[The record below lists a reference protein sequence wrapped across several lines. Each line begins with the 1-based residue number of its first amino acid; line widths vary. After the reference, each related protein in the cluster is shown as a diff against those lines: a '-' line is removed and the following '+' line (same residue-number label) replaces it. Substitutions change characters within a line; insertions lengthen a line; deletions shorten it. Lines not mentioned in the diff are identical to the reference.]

1 MPDPVASTADTELLA
16 RVEQVLAQTFE
27 LDREIGRGGM
37 GIVYL
42 ARDRRLKRPVA
53 IKVLPPEL
61 SFRSDIRSRFL
72 REAETAAQLSHP
84 NIVPI
89 FTVDEREGLV
99 FFVMAYIDG
108 DTLARR
114 LEGNARVPVPEARRL
129 LTEVASA
136 LAYAHSRGVIHRDIK
151 PDNILLSSDGGRA
164 MVTDFGIARAVSNTG
179 GADSRLTATGVAI
192 GTPTYMSPEQCAG
205 DREVDGRSDLYSL
218 GIVAYQMLSGD
229 VPFRGTGTGALLVK
243 HISEKPVPIL
253 DRAPDLPPWLARTVM
268 CLLEKQPADRF
279 ADAGALVRALEQGE
293 AGASASIP
301 GPRTAVAAAAA
312 AAVAPPPVGG
322 AGVGAPAYAAPL
334 ASEQSRWTAPSVVKF
349 RKRFAQFGVIIV
361 GSVLWSIIGADSG
374 PLSIALGFSVW
385 LAWKYARLWSDGFDW
400 RDVFKHSRDR
410 LFFDVAAES
419 IDGARALFNKDKRAA
434 FRERARQNNAG
445 EYPSWAVAGPGAP
458 PRVIAPPPGYAGA
471 PVSPAPIAASP
482 VPAPDEAATLASPA
496 ILGGAYGPQVR
507 RAAADRA
514 AVRDLVGRLGAAD
527 RAMLPDVVQTVDA
540 LAGRIAG
547 LATALHRLDGDLAPD
562 ALPELDKRIGVAES
576 DGAAPDRDRRLALLR
591 RQRATLQDLSDRRAA
606 LFSQLESAGI
616 ILQNIR
622 FDLLRLRSAGVQS
635 AIDDVA
641 SATQEA
647 RALSREIAHVL
658 SAAEE
663 LKAV

>member
-1 MPDPVASTADTELLA
+1 MSDPVASAADTELLA

-99 FFVMAYIDG
+99 FFVMAYVDG

-114 LEGNARVPVPEARRL
+114 LAGNTRVPVPEARRL

-164 MVTDFGIARAVSNTG
+164 MVTDFGIARAISNTS

-243 HISEKPVPIL
+243 HISEKPVPIT
-253 DRAPDLPPWLARTVM
+253 DQVPDLPPWLARIVM

-279 ADAGALVRALEQGE
+279 PDAGSLVHALEQGE
-293 AGASASIP
+293 QGTTPVAARPRTGAAPSVAVASAP
-301 GPRTAVAAAAA
+301 PAAAATA
-312 AAVAPPPVGG
+312 GPASVAP
-322 AGVGAPAYAAPL
+322 ASDQARWSAPA
-334 ASEQSRWTAPSVVKF
+334 VVKF
-349 RKRFAQFGVIIV
+349 RRSFARFGIGIV
-361 GSVLWSIIGADSG
+361 GCVLWSIIGADTT
-374 PLSIALGFSVW
+374 PLAIALGLSVW
-385 LAWKYARLWSDGFDW
+385 LAWKYAKLWSDTYDW

-419 IDGARALFNKDKRAA
+419 IDGARALFNKDKREA
-434 FRERARQNNAG
+434 FRDRARRINAG
-445 EYPSWAVAGPGAP
+445 EAPSWAVAGPSAP
-458 PRVIAPPPGYAGA
+458 PRASG
-471 PVSPAPIAASP
+471 PVSPPPVAPSPIP
-482 VPAPDEAATLASPA
+482 VPDQAATLASPE

-514 AVRDLVGRLGAAD
+514 AVRDLVARLGAAD

-540 LAGRIAG
+540 LAMRIAG

-562 ALPELDKRIGVAES
+562 ALPELDKRIGVAELDIS
-576 DGAAPDRDRRLALLR
+576 APDRDRRLALLR
-591 RQRATLQDLSDRRAA
+591 RQRATLQDLSDRRAG

-641 SATQEA
+641 TATQEA

>member
-1 MPDPVASTADTELLA
+1 MSDPVASAADTELLA

-99 FFVMAYIDG
+99 FFVMAYVDG

-114 LEGNARVPVPEARRL
+114 LAGNTRVPVPEARRL

-151 PDNILLSSDGGRA
+151 QDNILLSSDGGRA
-164 MVTDFGIARAVSNTG
+164 MVTDFGIARAISNTS

-243 HISEKPVPIL
+243 HISEKPVPIT
-253 DRAPDLPPWLARTVM
+253 DQVPDLPPWLARIVM

-279 ADAGALVRALEQGE
+279 PDAGSLVHALEQGE
-293 AGASASIP
+293 QGTTPVAARPRTGAAPSVAVASAP
-301 GPRTAVAAAAA
+301 PAAAATA
-312 AAVAPPPVGG
+312 GPASVAP
-322 AGVGAPAYAAPL
+322 ASDQARWSAPA
-334 ASEQSRWTAPSVVKF
+334 VVKF
-349 RKRFAQFGVIIV
+349 RRSFARFGIGIV
-361 GSVLWSIIGADSG
+361 GCVLWSIIGADTT
-374 PLSIALGFSVW
+374 PLAIALGLSVW
-385 LAWKYARLWSDGFDW
+385 LAWKYAKLWSDTYDW

-419 IDGARALFNKDKRAA
+419 IDGARALFNKDKREA
-434 FRERARQNNAG
+434 FRDRARRINAG
-445 EYPSWAVAGPGAP
+445 EAPSWAVAGPSAP
-458 PRVIAPPPGYAGA
+458 PRASG
-471 PVSPAPIAASP
+471 PVSPPPVAPSPIP
-482 VPAPDEAATLASPA
+482 VPDQAATLASPE

-514 AVRDLVGRLGAAD
+514 AVRDLVARLGAAD

-540 LAGRIAG
+540 LAMRIAG

-562 ALPELDKRIGVAES
+562 ALPELDKRIGVAELDIS
-576 DGAAPDRDRRLALLR
+576 APDRDRRLALLR
-591 RQRATLQDLSDRRAA
+591 RQRATLQDLSDRRAG

-641 SATQEA
+641 TATQEA

>member
-1 MPDPVASTADTELLA
+1 MSDPVASAADTELLA

-99 FFVMAYIDG
+99 FFVMAYVDG

-114 LEGNARVPVPEARRL
+114 LAGNTRVPVPEARRL

-164 MVTDFGIARAVSNTG
+164 MVTDFGIARAISNTS

-243 HISEKPVPIL
+243 HISEKPVPIT
-253 DRAPDLPPWLARTVM
+253 DQVPDLPPWLARIVM

-279 ADAGALVRALEQGE
+279 PDAGSLVRALEQGE
-293 AGASASIP
+293 QGTTPVAARPRTGGAPSVAVASATP
-301 GPRTAVAAAAA
+301 AAAATA
-312 AAVAPPPVGG
+312 EPASVAPTSDQ
-322 AGVGAPAYAAPL
+322 ARWSAPA
-334 ASEQSRWTAPSVVKF
+334 VVKF
-349 RKRFAQFGVIIV
+349 RRSFARFGIGIV
-361 GSVLWSIIGADSG
+361 GCILWSIIGADST
-374 PLSIALGFSVW
+374 PLAIALGLSVW
-385 LAWKYARLWSDGFDW
+385 LAWKYAKLWSDTYDW

-419 IDGARALFNKDKRAA
+419 IDGARALFNKDKREA
-434 FRERARQNNAG
+434 FRDRARRINAG
-445 EYPSWAVAGPGAP
+445 EAPSWAVAGPSAP
-458 PRVIAPPPGYAGA
+458 PRASG
-471 PVSPAPIAASP
+471 PVSPPPVAPSPIP
-482 VPAPDEAATLASPA
+482 VPDQAATLASPE

-514 AVRDLVGRLGAAD
+514 AVRDLVARLGAAD

-540 LAGRIAG
+540 LAMRIAG

-562 ALPELDKRIGVAES
+562 ALPELDKRIGVAELDIS
-576 DGAAPDRDRRLALLR
+576 APDRDRRLALLR
-591 RQRATLQDLSDRRAA
+591 RQRATLQDLSDRRAG

-641 SATQEA
+641 TATQEA

>member
-1 MPDPVASTADTELLA
+1 MSDPVASAADTELLA

-99 FFVMAYIDG
+99 FFVMAYVDG
-108 DTLARR
+108 DTLAKR
-114 LEGNARVPVPEARRL
+114 LSGNTRVPVPESIRL

-151 PDNILLSSDGGRA
+151 PDNVLLSSDGGRA
-164 MVTDFGIARAVSNTG
+164 MVTDFGIARAISTSG

-243 HISEKPVPIL
+243 HISEKPVPITEHV
-253 DRAPDLPPWLARTVM
+253 PDLPPWLARIVM

-279 ADAGALVRALEQGE
+279 PDAGSLVRALEQGE
-293 AGASASIP
+293 HGTAPPAPARTRSSAPPAAATGAGP
-301 GPRTAVAAAAA
+301 GVVAAPAMSA
-312 AAVAPPPVGG
+312 AAVASTPDQ
-322 AGVGAPAYAAPL
+322 ARWSAPL
-334 ASEQSRWTAPSVVKF
+334 VVKF
-349 RKRFAQFGVIIV
+349 RRSFARFGVGIV
-361 GSVLWSIIGADSG
+361 GCVLWSIIGADSD
-374 PLSIALGFSVW
+374 PLGIALFLSVW
-385 LAWKYARLWSDGFDW
+385 LAWKYAKLWSNGYDW

-419 IDGARALFNKDKRAA
+419 IDGARALFNKDKRTA
-434 FRERARQNNAG
+434 FRERMRQVNAG
-445 EYPSWAVAGPGAP
+445 EAPSWAVAGPAAP
-458 PRVIAPPPGYAGA
+458 PRVP
-471 PVSPAPIAASP
+471 SPAPIAASP
-482 VPAPDEAATLASPA
+482 VPTPDQAATLAPPE
-496 ILGGAYGPQVR
+496 ILNGAYGPQVR

-540 LAGRIAG
+540 LAMRIAG

-562 ALPELDKRIGVAES
+562 ALPELDKRIGVAELDIS
-576 DGAAPDRDRRLALLR
+576 APDRDRRLALLR
-591 RQRATLQDLSDRRAA
+591 RQRATLQDLSDRRAG

-641 SATQEA
+641 TATQEA

>member
-1 MPDPVASTADTELLA
+1 MSDPVASAADTELLA

-99 FFVMAYIDG
+99 FFVMAYVDG

-114 LEGNARVPVPEARRL
+114 LAGNARVPVPEARRL

-164 MVTDFGIARAVSNTG
+164 MVTDFGIARAISNTS

-218 GIVAYQMLSGD
+218 GVVAYQMLSGD

-243 HISEKPVPIL
+243 HISEKPVPI
-253 DRAPDLPPWLARTVM
+253 AEHVPDLPPWLARTVM

-279 ADAGALVRALEQGE
+279 PDAGSLVRALEQGE
-293 AGASASIP
+293 QGTTPAVSARTRSIAPSFAVGAAVPGVVAAPAMGDAPVASASDQ
-301 GPRTAVAAAAA
+301 A
-312 AAVAPPPVGG
+312 
-322 AGVGAPAYAAPL
+322 
-334 ASEQSRWTAPSVVKF
+334 RWSAPSVVKF
-349 RKRFAQFGVIIV
+349 RKRFAQFGVGIV
-361 GSVLWSIIGADSG
+361 GCVLWSIIGADTD
-374 PLSIALGFSVW
+374 PLGLALFLAVW
-385 LAWKYARLWSDGFDW
+385 LAWKYAKLWSNGYDW

-419 IDGARALFNKDKRAA
+419 IDGARALFNKDKREA
-434 FRERARQNNAG
+434 FRERVRRVNAG
-445 EYPSWAVAGPGAP
+445 EAPSWAVAGPSAP
-458 PRVIAPPPGYAGA
+458 PRMSG
-471 PVSPAPIAASP
+471 PVSPAPVAASP
-482 VPAPDEAATLASPA
+482 IPVPDQAATLASPE

-540 LAGRIAG
+540 LAMRIAG

-562 ALPELDKRIGVAES
+562 ALPELDKRIGVAELDVS
-576 DGAAPDRDRRLALLR
+576 APDRDRRLALLR

-641 SATQEA
+641 TATQEA

>member
-1 MPDPVASTADTELLA
+1 MSDPVASAADTELLA

-42 ARDRRLKRPVA
+42 ARDRGLKRPVA

-99 FFVMAYIDG
+99 FFVMAYVDG

-114 LEGNARVPVPEARRL
+114 LAGNTRVPVPGARRL

-164 MVTDFGIARAVSNTG
+164 MVTDFGIARAISNTS

-243 HISEKPVPIL
+243 HISEKPVPIT
-253 DRAPDLPPWLARTVM
+253 DQVPDLPPWLARIVM

-279 ADAGALVRALEQGE
+279 PDAGSLVRALEQGE
-293 AGASASIP
+293 QGTTPVAARPRTGGAPSVAVASATP
-301 GPRTAVAAAAA
+301 AAAATA
-312 AAVAPPPVGG
+312 EPASVAPTSDQ
-322 AGVGAPAYAAPL
+322 ARWSAPA
-334 ASEQSRWTAPSVVKF
+334 VVKF
-349 RKRFAQFGVIIV
+349 RRSFARFGIGIV
-361 GSVLWSIIGADSG
+361 GCILWSIIGADST
-374 PLSIALGFSVW
+374 PLAIALGLSVW
-385 LAWKYARLWSDGFDW
+385 LAWKYAKLWSDTYDW

-419 IDGARALFNKDKRAA
+419 IDGARALFNKDKREA
-434 FRERARQNNAG
+434 FRDRARRINAG
-445 EYPSWAVAGPGAP
+445 EAPSWAVAGPSAP
-458 PRVIAPPPGYAGA
+458 PRASG
-471 PVSPAPIAASP
+471 PVSPPPVAPSPIP
-482 VPAPDEAATLASPA
+482 VPDQAATLASPE

-514 AVRDLVGRLGAAD
+514 AVRDLVARLGAAD

-540 LAGRIAG
+540 LAMRIAG

-562 ALPELDKRIGVAES
+562 ALPELDKRIGVAELDIS
-576 DGAAPDRDRRLALLR
+576 APDRDRGLALLR
-591 RQRATLQDLSDRRAA
+591 RQRATLQDLSDRRAG

-641 SATQEA
+641 TATQEA

>member
-1 MPDPVASTADTELLA
+1 MSDPVASAADTELLA

-99 FFVMAYIDG
+99 FFVMAYVDG
-108 DTLARR
+108 DTLAKR
-114 LEGNARVPVPEARRL
+114 LSGNTRVPVPESIRL

-164 MVTDFGIARAVSNTG
+164 MVTDFGIARAISTSG

-243 HISEKPVPIL
+243 HISEKPVPVTEHV
-253 DRAPDLPPWLARTVM
+253 PDLPPWLARIVM

-279 ADAGALVRALEQGE
+279 PDAGSLVRALEQGE
-293 AGASASIP
+293 HGTAPPAPARTRSSAP
-301 GPRTAVAAAAA
+301 PAAAAGAGPGVVAAPAMSA
-312 AAVAPPPVGG
+312 AAVASTPDQ
-322 AGVGAPAYAAPL
+322 ARWSAPL
-334 ASEQSRWTAPSVVKF
+334 VVKF
-349 RKRFAQFGVIIV
+349 RRSFARFGVGIV
-361 GSVLWSIIGADSG
+361 GCVLWSIIGADSD
-374 PLSIALGFSVW
+374 PLGIALFLSVW
-385 LAWKYARLWSDGFDW
+385 LAWKYAKLWSNGYDW

-419 IDGARALFNKDKRAA
+419 IDGARALFNKDKRTA
-434 FRERARQNNAG
+434 FRERMRQVNAG
-445 EYPSWAVAGPGAP
+445 EAPSWAVAGPAAP
-458 PRVIAPPPGYAGA
+458 PRVP
-471 PVSPAPIAASP
+471 SPAPIAASP
-482 VPAPDEAATLASPA
+482 VPTPDQAATLAPPE
-496 ILGGAYGPQVR
+496 ILNGAYGPQVR

-540 LAGRIAG
+540 LAMRIAG

-562 ALPELDKRIGVAES
+562 ALPELDKRIGVAELDIS
-576 DGAAPDRDRRLALLR
+576 APDRDRRLALLR
-591 RQRATLQDLSDRRAA
+591 RQRATLQDLSDRRAG

-641 SATQEA
+641 TATQEA

>member
-1 MPDPVASTADTELLA
+1 MSDPVASAADTELLA

-99 FFVMAYIDG
+99 FFVMAYVDG
-108 DTLARR
+108 DTLAKR
-114 LEGNARVPVPEARRL
+114 LSGNTRVPVPEARRL

-164 MVTDFGIARAVSNTG
+164 MVTDFGIARAVSNSG
-179 GADSRLTATGVAI
+179 GSDSRLTATGVAI

-218 GIVAYQMLSGD
+218 GVVAYQMLSGD

-243 HISEKPVPIL
+243 HISEKPVPITEHV
-253 DRAPDLPPWLARTVM
+253 PELPAWLARTVM
-268 CLLEKQPADRF
+268 CLLEKQPSDRF
-279 ADAGALVRALEQGE
+279 PDAGSLVRALEQGE
-293 AGASASIP
+293 QGTAPPAP
-301 GPRTAVAAAAA
+301 GRTTRPGAAATGVPAA
-312 AAVAPPPVGG
+312 APSAAVAPASGD
-322 AGVGAPAYAAPL
+322 AAMASASDQARWSAPA
-334 ASEQSRWTAPSVVKF
+334 VVKF
-349 RKRFAQFGVIIV
+349 RRRFAQIGIGIV
-361 GSVLWSIIGADSG
+361 GCVLWSVIGADTD
-374 PLSIALGFSVW
+374 PLGFALALSVW
-385 LAWKYARLWSDGFDW
+385 LAWKYAKLWSNGYDW

-434 FRERARQNNAG
+434 YRERLRQINAG
-445 EYPSWAVAGPGAP
+445 EAPSWAVAGPAAP
-458 PRVIAPPPGYAGA
+458 PRASGSISPPPT
-471 PVSPAPIAASP
+471 ASP
-482 VPAPDEAATLASPA
+482 LPTPDQAATLASPE
-496 ILGGAYGPQVR
+496 ILNGAYGAQVR

-540 LAGRIAG
+540 LAMRIAG

-562 ALPELDKRIGVAES
+562 ALPELDKRIGVAELDIS
-576 DGAAPDRDRRLALLR
+576 APDRDRRLALLR

>member
-1 MPDPVASTADTELLA
+1 MSDPVASTADTELLA
-16 RVEQVLAQTFE
+16 RVEQVLSPTFE

-42 ARDRRLKRPVA
+42 ARDRRLKRGVA

-164 MVTDFGIARAVSNTG
+164 MVTDFGIARAISNTS

-218 GIVAYQMLSGD
+218 GVVAYQMLSGD

-253 DRAPDLPPWLARTVM
+253 ERSDGGRRRAVARRDTGASGTDEHCSSNVRAPAVGG
-268 CLLEKQPADRF
+268 RF
-279 ADAGALVRALEQGE
+279 AVVGTRGGEVSEAVHPGRDRGRRVCALVAHRRGHW
-293 AGASASIP
+293 P
-301 GPRTAVAAAAA
+301 VDPR
-312 AAVAPPPVGG
+312 
-322 AGVGAPAYAAPL
+322 
-334 ASEQSRWTAPSVVKF
+334 
-349 RKRFAQFGVIIV
+349 
-361 GSVLWSIIGADSG
+361 ADS
-374 PLSIALGFSVW
+374 V
-385 LAWKYARLWSDGFDW
+385 
-400 RDVFKHSRDR
+400 
-410 LFFDVAAES
+410 
-419 IDGARALFNKDKRAA
+419 
-434 FRERARQNNAG
+434 
-445 EYPSWAVAGPGAP
+445 
-458 PRVIAPPPGYAGA
+458 
-471 PVSPAPIAASP
+471 
-482 VPAPDEAATLASPA
+482 
-496 ILGGAYGPQVR
+496 
-507 RAAADRA
+507 
-514 AVRDLVGRLGAAD
+514 
-527 RAMLPDVVQTVDA
+527 DVVSME
-540 LAGRIAG
+540 I
-547 LATALHRLDGDLAPD
+547 
-562 ALPELDKRIGVAES
+562 
-576 DGAAPDRDRRLALLR
+576 
-591 RQRATLQDLSDRRAA
+591 RAA
-606 LFSQLESAGI
+606 LA
-616 ILQNIR
+616 R
-622 FDLLRLRSAGVQS
+622 WPRLA
-635 AIDDVA
+635 
-641 SATQEA
+641 
-647 RALSREIAHVL
+647 
-658 SAAEE
+658 
-663 LKAV
+663 

>member
-1 MPDPVASTADTELLA
+1 
-16 RVEQVLAQTFE
+16 
-27 LDREIGRGGM
+27 
-37 GIVYL
+37 
-42 ARDRRLKRPVA
+42 
-53 IKVLPPEL
+53 
-61 SFRSDIRSRFL
+61 
-72 REAETAAQLSHP
+72 
-84 NIVPI
+84 
-89 FTVDEREGLV
+89 
-99 FFVMAYIDG
+99 
-108 DTLARR
+108 
-114 LEGNARVPVPEARRL
+114 
-129 LTEVASA
+129 
-136 LAYAHSRGVIHRDIK
+136 VIHRDIK

-164 MVTDFGIARAVSNTG
+164 MVTDFGIARAISNTS

-243 HISEKPVPIL
+243 HISEKPVPIT
-253 DRAPDLPPWLARTVM
+253 DQVPDLPPWLARIVM

-279 ADAGALVRALEQGE
+279 PDAGSLVHALEQGE
-293 AGASASIP
+293 QGTTPVAARPRTGGAPSVAVAPAAPAAAATAAASVASASDQ
-301 GPRTAVAAAAA
+301 A
-312 AAVAPPPVGG
+312 
-322 AGVGAPAYAAPL
+322 
-334 ASEQSRWTAPSVVKF
+334 RWSAPSVVKF
-349 RKRFAQFGVIIV
+349 RKRFAQIGIGIV
-361 GSVLWSIIGADSG
+361 GCVLWSVIGADTD
-374 PLSIALGFSVW
+374 PLGFALILSVW
-385 LAWKYARLWSDGFDW
+385 LAWKYAKLWSNGYDW

-419 IDGARALFNKDKRAA
+419 IDGARALFNKDKREA
-434 FRERARQNNAG
+434 FRDRARRINAG
-445 EYPSWAVAGPGAP
+445 EAPSWAVAGPSAP
-458 PRVIAPPPGYAGA
+458 PRASG
-471 PVSPAPIAASP
+471 PVSPPPVAPSPIP
-482 VPAPDEAATLASPA
+482 VPDQAATLASPE

-514 AVRDLVGRLGAAD
+514 AVRDLVARLGAAD

-540 LAGRIAG
+540 LAMRIAG

-562 ALPELDKRIGVAES
+562 ALPELDKRIGVAELDIS
-576 DGAAPDRDRRLALLR
+576 APDRDRRLALLR
-591 RQRATLQDLSDRRAA
+591 RQRATLQDLSDRRAG

-641 SATQEA
+641 TATQEA

>member
-1 MPDPVASTADTELLA
+1 MSDPVASAADTELLA

-99 FFVMAYIDG
+99 FFVMAYVDG
-108 DTLARR
+108 DTVARR
-114 LEGNARVPVPEARRL
+114 LAGNTRVPVPEARRL

-151 PDNILLSSDGGRA
+151 PDNILLTSDGGRA
-164 MVTDFGIARAVSNTG
+164 MVTDFGIARAISNTS

-243 HISEKPVPIL
+243 HISEKPVPIT
-253 DRAPDLPPWLARTVM
+253 DQVPDLPPWLAAIVM

-279 ADAGALVRALEQGE
+279 PDAGSLVRALEQGE
-293 AGASASIP
+293 QGTTPAAAARPRTGAAPSAAVASAQPVAAATAGPASLASASDQA
-301 GPRTAVAAAAA
+301 RWS
-312 AAVAPPPVGG
+312 
-322 AGVGAPAYAAPL
+322 APA
-334 ASEQSRWTAPSVVKF
+334 VVKF
-349 RKRFAQFGVIIV
+349 RRSFARLGIGIV
-361 GSVLWSIIGADSG
+361 GCILWSIIGADSV
-374 PLSIALGFSVW
+374 PLGIALGLSVW
-385 LAWKYARLWSDGFDW
+385 LAWKYAKLWSDTYDW

-419 IDGARALFNKDKRAA
+419 IDGARALFNKDKREA
-434 FRERARQNNAG
+434 FRERARRVSAG
-445 EYPSWAVAGPGAP
+445 EAPSLAVAGPYAP
-458 PRVIAPPPGYAGA
+458 PRASGPASPPPMA
-471 PVSPAPIAASP
+471 PSP
-482 VPAPDEAATLASPA
+482 VPVPDQAATLASPE

-540 LAGRIAG
+540 LAMRIAG

-562 ALPELDKRIGVAES
+562 ALPELDKRIGVAELDIS
-576 DGAAPDRDRRLALLR
+576 APDRDRRLALLR
-591 RQRATLQDLSDRRAA
+591 RQRATLQDLSDRRAG

>member
-1 MPDPVASTADTELLA
+1 MSDPVASAADTELLA

-42 ARDRRLKRPVA
+42 ARDRGLKRPVA

-99 FFVMAYIDG
+99 FFVMAYVDG

-114 LEGNARVPVPEARRL
+114 LAGNTRVPVPGARRL

-164 MVTDFGIARAVSNTG
+164 MVTDFGIARAISNTS

-243 HISEKPVPIL
+243 HISEKPVPIS
-253 DRAPDLPPWLARTVM
+253 DRVPDLPPWLARTVM

-279 ADAGALVRALEQGE
+279 ADAGALVRALDQGE
-293 AGASASIP
+293 G
-301 GPRTAVAAAAA
+301 G
-312 AAVAPPPVGG
+312 APPPRASDARPLDTASPSRSVAIPPPTAIGG
-322 AGVGAPAYAAPL
+322 TPYAAPV
-334 ASEQSRWTAPSVVKF
+334 AAEQARWTAAPVVKF
-349 RKRFAQFGVIIV
+349 RKRFAQLGIGIV
-361 GSVLWSIIGADSG
+361 GCVLWAVIGADSD
-374 PLSIALGFSVW
+374 PLGFALFLSVW
-385 LAWKYARLWSDGFDW
+385 LAWKYARLWSDGYDW

-410 LFFDVAAES
+410 L
-419 IDGARALFNKDKRAA
+419 
-434 FRERARQNNAG
+434 
-445 EYPSWAVAGPGAP
+445 
-458 PRVIAPPPGYAGA
+458 
-471 PVSPAPIAASP
+471 
-482 VPAPDEAATLASPA
+482 
-496 ILGGAYGPQVR
+496 
-507 RAAADRA
+507 
-514 AVRDLVGRLGAAD
+514 
-527 RAMLPDVVQTVDA
+527 
-540 LAGRIAG
+540 
-547 LATALHRLDGDLAPD
+547 
-562 ALPELDKRIGVAES
+562 
-576 DGAAPDRDRRLALLR
+576 
-591 RQRATLQDLSDRRAA
+591 
-606 LFSQLESAGI
+606 
-616 ILQNIR
+616 
-622 FDLLRLRSAGVQS
+622 
-635 AIDDVA
+635 
-641 SATQEA
+641 
-647 RALSREIAHVL
+647 
-658 SAAEE
+658 
-663 LKAV
+663 

>member
-16 RVEQVLAQTFE
+16 RVEQVLSPTFE

-42 ARDRRLKRPVA
+42 ARDRRLKRGVA

-99 FFVMAYIDG
+99 FFVMAYVDG

-164 MVTDFGIARAVSNTG
+164 MVTDFGIARAISNTSG
-179 GADSRLTATGVAI
+179 GDSRLTATGVAI

-218 GIVAYQMLSGD
+218 GVVAYQMLSGD

-243 HISEKPVPIL
+243 HISEKPVPIS
-253 DRAPDLPPWLARTVM
+253 DRVPDLPPWLARTVM

-279 ADAGALVRALEQGE
+279 ADAAALVRALDQGE
-293 AGASASIP
+293 G
-301 GPRTAVAAAAA
+301 G
-312 AAVAPPPVGG
+312 APPPRSSDARGG
-322 AGVGAPAYAAPL
+322 APGTVSRSGVVPPPPAVAGVAPAPHAAPV
-334 ASEQSRWTAPSVVKF
+334 AEEQARWTAPAVVKF
-349 RKRFAQFGVIIV
+349 RKRFAQFGVGIV
-361 GSVLWSIIGADSG
+361 GCVLWAVLGADSD
-374 PLSIALGFSVW
+374 PLGLALFLAVW

-419 IDGARALFNKDKRAA
+419 IDGARAMFDKDKRAA
-434 FRERARQNNAG
+434 LRERARQVNAG
-445 EYPSWAVAGPGAP
+445 EWPAWAVAGPGAP
-458 PRVIAPPPGYAGA
+458 ARGIAPPVYAAA
-471 PVSPAPIAASP
+471 PLSPPSVPSP
-482 VPAPDEAATLASPA
+482 VPVPDEAAALAAPE
-496 ILGGAYGPQVR
+496 ILGGTYGPQVR

-514 AVRDLVGRLGAAD
+514 AVRDLVARLGAAD

-540 LAGRIAG
+540 LVGRIAG

-562 ALPELDKRIGVAES
+562 ALPELDKRIGAAES
-576 DGAAPDRDRRLALLR
+576 DAAAPDHERRLALLR

-635 AIDDVA
+635 AIDDVTT
-641 SATQEA
+641 ATQEA

-663 LKAV
+663 LRAV